1 MGNVT
6 LFCEKCGEPNSAEV
20 KHCIH
25 CGSPIEGPSQE
36 FLAQAASSELEGRR
50 FDLKILLPGI
60 KVGAVAG
67 VISGLIWGLFRLFI
81 YSAIFSGSG
90 LSIAGMTVGGI
101 LLLGIYL
108 IFNVI
113 CGIVTGSVLAFFSVI
128 HDVSGCRF
136 YSVIVNIII
145 GLFVTFPIMFLQ
157 TIGLGSTLPIFIG
170 CIKCIISGA
179 IGGSLFATTIPL
191 IYQQYFTN
199 K

>member
-1 MGNVT
+1 MATVT
-6 LFCEKCGEPNSAEV
+6 LFCEKCGEPNTAEV

-25 CGSPIEGPSQE
+25 CGSPVEGPSQE
-36 FLAQAASSELEGRR
+36 FLEQASSSELEGKR
-50 FDLKILLPGI
+50 FDLNILLPGI

-67 VISGLIWGLFRLFI
+67 IISGLIWGLFRLVV
-81 YSAIFSGSG
+81 YSAIFSASG
-90 LSIAGMTVGGI
+90 MNIGGMAVGGI
-101 LLLGIYL
+101 LLLGVYL
-108 IFNVI
+108 VFNVI

-157 TIGLGSTLPIFIG
+157 TIGMGSTLPIFFG
-170 CIKCIISGA
+170 CVKCIISGF
-179 IGGSLFATTIPL
+179 IGGALFATTIPI